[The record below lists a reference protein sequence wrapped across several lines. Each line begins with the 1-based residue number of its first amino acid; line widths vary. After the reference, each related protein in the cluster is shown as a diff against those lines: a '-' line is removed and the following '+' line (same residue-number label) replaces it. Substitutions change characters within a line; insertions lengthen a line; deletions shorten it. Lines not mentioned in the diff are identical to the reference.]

1 MPTTQQQAAH
11 AHPTTHPR
19 AAGGHGRGPGET
31 PPGAWDQAP
40 GALLFQYVRSY
51 TTRACGPFVFDELYR
66 ICSHRI
72 PRFGA
77 G

>member
-11 AHPTTHPR
+11 AHPTTHPG
-19 AAGGHGRGPGET
+19 AAGGTARGGRD
-31 PPGAWDQAP
+31 PPGGTGTRPP

-51 TTRACGPFVFDELYR
+51 TTRACGPFVFDELYG
-66 ICSHRI
+66 ICSHHI